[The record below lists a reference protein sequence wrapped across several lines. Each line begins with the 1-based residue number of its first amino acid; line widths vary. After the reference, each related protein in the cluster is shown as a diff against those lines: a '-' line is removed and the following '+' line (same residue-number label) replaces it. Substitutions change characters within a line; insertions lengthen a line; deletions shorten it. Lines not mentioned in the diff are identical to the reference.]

1 MCGISLLYFE
11 KNYQSKDYIKKFTS
25 ELSHRGPDGTDFY
38 NDSKV
43 NLSIGHNRLSI
54 IDTSDL
60 AKQPFI
66 DNENRFVLSYNGEI
80 FNYIEIRKELE
91 AKGYIFR
98 TNSDTEVLLN
108 SYVEWGEKCLFKFN
122 GFWAFIIYDKLKRR
136 IFISRDRF
144 GVKPLY
150 YYFDSKNL
158 IISSELK
165 AFKSITNQI
174 NIQINT
180 IELMKLRRRHI
191 NQNTILKKVN
201 LLLPGSNI
209 HFDFKNLILHKW
221 WETANHLESISK
233 DEAVEKFEYLFKSSC
248 NIRLRSDVP
257 LTSSLSGG
265 LDSSSVVAEINQD
278 YNNIKNHLSFFVNYN
293 YKFSEKNYVDE
304 LKSKYNLVIKELEFN
319 DKYLSYENLLHS
331 TISQEMIGDDAIG
344 PWMVYKNINLNGYK
358 VSIDGH
364 GPDELMGGYDEY
376 RNLSFFRNIYSKLRG
391 VNNFNNNK
399 QNSFQYFNVEES
411 DVKLLDDEKFLIPK
425 NIKGF
430 NQKLYYDFHYG
441 SLPLILEKFD
451 KISMSHGIE
460 SREPFLDWR
469 IVTLLFS
476 LPTSLKFNENES
488 KIILKKIM
496 KNKLPNIILE
506 RRLKKG
512 FNPDNDSFM
521 QKFKQIINNIVFSND
536 FKNDDF
542 FKHKK
547 IIEDIKNKNVNYKKL
562 FRYIQAFFLKK
573 YLC

>member
-1 MCGISLLYFE
+1 M
-11 KNYQSKDYIKKFTS
+11 
-25 ELSHRGPDGTDFY
+25 
-38 NDSKV
+38 
-43 NLSIGHNRLSI
+43 
-54 IDTSDL
+54 
-60 AKQPFI
+60 
-66 DNENRFVLSYNGEI
+66 
-80 FNYIEIRKELE
+80 E

-180 IELMKLRRRHI
+180 IELMKLRRGHI

-233 DEAVEKFEYLFKSSC
+233 DEAVEKFEYLFKKAHV
-248 NIRLRSDVP
+248 ILLDLGSDVP

-304 LKSKYNLVIKELEFN
+304 LKK
-319 DKYLSYENLLHS
+319 
-331 TISQEMIGDDAIG
+331 
-344 PWMVYKNINLNGYK
+344 
-358 VSIDGH
+358 
-364 GPDELMGGYDEY
+364 
-376 RNLSFFRNIYSKLRG
+376 
-391 VNNFNNNK
+391 
-399 QNSFQYFNVEES
+399 
-411 DVKLLDDEKFLIPK
+411 
-425 NIKGF
+425 
-430 NQKLYYDFHYG
+430 
-441 SLPLILEKFD
+441 
-451 KISMSHGIE
+451 
-460 SREPFLDWR
+460 
-469 IVTLLFS
+469 
-476 LPTSLKFNENES
+476 
-488 KIILKKIM
+488 
-496 KNKLPNIILE
+496 
-506 RRLKKG
+506 
-512 FNPDNDSFM
+512 
-521 QKFKQIINNIVFSND
+521 
-536 FKNDDF
+536 
-542 FKHKK
+542 
-547 IIEDIKNKNVNYKKL
+547 
-562 FRYIQAFFLKK
+562 
-573 YLC
+573 

>member
-180 IELMKLRRRHI
+180 IELMKLRRGHI
-191 NQNTILKKVN
+191 NQNTILKKSIYYLVQI
-201 LLLPGSNI
+201 SI
-209 HFDFKNLILHKW
+209 LIL
-221 WETANHLESISK
+221 
-233 DEAVEKFEYLFKSSC
+233 
-248 NIRLRSDVP
+248 
-257 LTSSLSGG
+257 
-265 LDSSSVVAEINQD
+265 
-278 YNNIKNHLSFFVNYN
+278 
-293 YKFSEKNYVDE
+293 
-304 LKSKYNLVIKELEFN
+304 
-319 DKYLSYENLLHS
+319 
-331 TISQEMIGDDAIG
+331 
-344 PWMVYKNINLNGYK
+344 
-358 VSIDGH
+358 
-364 GPDELMGGYDEY
+364 
-376 RNLSFFRNIYSKLRG
+376 
-391 VNNFNNNK
+391 
-399 QNSFQYFNVEES
+399 
-411 DVKLLDDEKFLIPK
+411 
-425 NIKGF
+425 
-430 NQKLYYDFHYG
+430 
-441 SLPLILEKFD
+441 
-451 KISMSHGIE
+451 KI
-460 SREPFLDWR
+460 
-469 IVTLLFS
+469 
-476 LPTSLKFNENES
+476 
-488 KIILKKIM
+488 
-496 KNKLPNIILE
+496 
-506 RRLKKG
+506 
-512 FNPDNDSFM
+512 
-521 QKFKQIINNIVFSND
+521 
-536 FKNDDF
+536 
-542 FKHKK
+542 
-547 IIEDIKNKNVNYKKL
+547 
-562 FRYIQAFFLKK
+562 
-573 YLC
+573 

>member
-11 KNYQSKDYIKKFTS
+11 KNYRSKDYIKKFTS

-38 NDSKV
+38 NDNLV

-66 DNENRFVLSYNGEI
+66 DSDNRFVISYNGEI

-122 GFWAFIIYDKLKRR
+122 GFWAFIIYDKHKRR

-144 GVKPLY
+144 GVKPVY
-150 YYFDSKNL
+150 YYFDSKNF

-165 AFKSITNQI
+165 AFKSIKNQI

-180 IELMKLRRRHI
+180 IELMKLRRGHI

-209 HFDFKNLILHKW
+209 HFDFKNLILQKW

-278 YNNIKNHLSFFVNYN
+278 YNNIKNHSSFFVNYN

-304 LKSKYNLVIKELEFN
+304 LKSKYNLEIKELEFN
-319 DKYLSYENLLHS
+319 EKYLSYENLLHS

-344 PWMVYKNINLNGYK
+344 PWMVYKNINTNGYK

-364 GPDELMGGYDEY
+364 GPDELMGGYEEY

-391 VNNFNNNK
+391 VNNFINSK

-411 DVKLLDDEKFLIPK
+411 DVILLDNENFLIPK

-430 NQKLYYDFHYG
+430 NRKLYYDFHYG

-521 QKFKQIINNIVFSND
+521 LKFKQIINNIVFSND

-542 FKHKK
+542 FNHKK
-547 IIEDIKNKNVNYKKL
+547 IVNDIKNTNINYKKL
-562 FRYIQAFFLKK
+562 FRYVQAYFLKK